1 MVAMGPNP
9 NRKGP
14 TSRGPTSKGPT
25 PKSGAAAASRSTEA
39 AAAPSKQEEAEVR
52 DMTDMVLEY
61 LVHAGFDKSATVLK
75 QQVRERRDGRSGSWR
90 PVGRDVQDHVKSRML
105 KALDQG
111 DRDEFLK
118 LWENFVPPLVRRT
131 DRSAQKLE
139 FYLHIFFA
147 IYPLHPSN
155 PKPQPAAI
163 PETMQAFK
171 YYLETEGASLAVT
184 PEFLAY
190 YAMPYVPEIS
200 KHPSF
205 KDLFSVNWAQ
215 ALKARLSELLA
226 TTPQFAASPRLL
238 EMYRTQTALAG
249 GDPNGG
255 GPGGGG
261 PLVEA
266 QHDLAA
272 LRQRLV
278 DSELRAVETK
288 QSGAAREAAMQR
300 GAREGVE
307 LASELLQT
315 LMRAGIFQQ
324 GSQQLFGLQSR
335 LQAADQRAGGASR
348 LEPALPP
355 PQDDG
360 GDYGY
365 APAVA
370 GYQGLEAIGEGGE
383 SAASLGGTMT
393 MMAALDF
400 GGIKRELLERSDE
413 SPPLLQA
420 LRWRLTKPA
429 RRQRKMAL
437 AQYIQND
444 LLEPQVLATLLD
456 PASPPQVREQAL
468 RLINLFA
475 SEVAGRS
482 YLLAQPELVPQLCEL
497 LRQDERDTVA
507 RQNALGALQ
516 KLSLRRQPQNAM
528 IDNDV
533 IGWLVGVLRDADTL
547 SQYSVEYGTALLMN
561 LSLRSAGKVKC
572 EEAELDILSVLSQ
585 LTESDSLQVRTYV
598 NGTLY
603 SILVRAALKERA
615 QELGLSDSLG
625 ALIEH
630 SDETF
635 ARQIRYILDQLA
647 APPVAEDEEAPS
659 DNEEA
664 DEEAEEEEADDE
676 EAEEEEEVDVFA
688 EANLA
693 SDGAAGE
700 ELLAGKYLAGLG
712 AAQHEA
718 AQLEEDER
726 RRAAAPPAA
735 DAIGSSSKRRLHNL
749 DEPLQ
754 RPTTPGANAM
764 NPQAA
769 PEDVPKSSEYD
780 LSAEAEAAAEAEFA
794 AAKREKPAPGSEVK
808 MDYPDADAPEFV
820 EKQETFYKRERLPR
834 TPQTKTRDL
843 VPLPPASTRS
853 ERQRK
858 PPPGSGGEPASAGPS
873 GGTRKGAPGSPGT
886 PAS

>member
-9 NRKGP
+9 SRRGP
-14 TSRGPTSKGPT
+14 TSRGPASKGPT
-25 PKSGAAAASRSTEA
+25 PKGGAAAASRSTQ

-61 LVHAGFDKSATVLK
+61 LVHAGFDKTATVLK
-75 QQVRERRDGRSGSWR
+75 QQVRERREGRSGAWR

-163 PETMQAFK
+163 PEAMQAFK
-171 YYLETEGASLAVT
+171 HYLETEGASLAVT

-249 GDPNGG
+249 GDPNGS
-255 GPGGGG
+255 GPNGGG

-272 LRQRLV
+272 LKQRLV

-324 GSQQLFGLQSR
+324 GSQQLFSFQSR
-335 LQAADQRAGGASR
+335 LQAAEQRAGGVSR
-348 LEPALPP
+348 LEPAAPP
-355 PQDDG
+355 PQEDG
-360 GDYGY
+360 GGGFGY

-400 GGIKRELLERSDE
+400 GMIKRELLERSEE
-413 SPPLLQA
+413 SPLLLQA

-533 IGWLVGVLRDADTL
+533 IGWLVGVLRDADAL

-603 SILVRAALKERA
+603 SILVRASLKERA

-664 DEEAEEEEADDE
+664 DEEAEDE
-676 EAEEEEEVDVFA
+676 EAEDEEEVDVFA
-688 EANLA
+688 EANLT
-693 SDGAAGE
+693 SDGATGE

-712 AAQHEA
+712 AAQQEA
-718 AQLEEDER
+718 AQLEEEER

-735 DAIGSSSKRRLHNL
+735 DAVGSSSKRKLHNP

-754 RPTTPGANAM
+754 RPTTPGANQL

-769 PEDVPKSSEYD
+769 PED
-780 LSAEAEAAAEAEFA
+780 LAEAEAAAEAEFA
-794 AAKREKPAPGSEVK
+794 AAKREKPAPASEVK
-808 MDYPDADAPEFV
+808 MEYPDAEAPEFV

-873 GGTRKGAPGSPGT
+873 GGTRKGAPGSP
-886 PAS
+886 SS